1 MAIAHLDPP
10 GEPGGPPVARG
21 LKGVVVAE
29 TELGEVK
36 GVEGFY
42 HYRQYS
48 AIDVAA
54 QCTFED
60 GWRLLIDGELSSG
73 PGGERFRRE
82 VSALRGIDHEVRNL
96 LPGLA
101 AAGRE
106 GGELD
111 ALRSAISV
119 VASAEG
125 LVPTHDVAPGELRR
139 QALRLSAV
147 VPTVVTALHRVGQG
161 LEPLDPRP
169 ELGHVANYLYMLKG
183 AVPDPLVVRALE
195 RYLVLTLDHGFNA
208 STFTARVVT
217 STGADIGSA
226 LVAAMGALSGPLHGG
241 APGRAIDTLDAIGS
255 ADRAEEWVR
264 EAILSGRRIMG
275 FGHAVYRTEDPRAR
289 LLREVAQELGGQL
302 VELAVEVESVV
313 LRLLAE
319 LKPGQDLHTNVEY
332 YAGVVMT
339 ACGIPRSLFTPTFA
353 CSRTVGWCAHVLEQ
367 ASDNRLI
374 RPVGRYVGPPAPA
387 PLPSTSSAPHHPDQ
401 SPAG

>member
-374 RPVGRYVGPPAPA
+374 RPVARYVGPPAPA